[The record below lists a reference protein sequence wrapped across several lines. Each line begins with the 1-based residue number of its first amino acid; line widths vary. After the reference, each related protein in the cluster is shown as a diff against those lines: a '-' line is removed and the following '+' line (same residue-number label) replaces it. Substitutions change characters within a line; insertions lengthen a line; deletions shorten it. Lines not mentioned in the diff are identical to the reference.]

1 MANINEFVQ
10 CSVGKFDGQGNFQ
23 YWDSQMEFFFKVMEY
38 TDVMINGFTDPG
50 DQATLTQNQREEMVK
65 NWKKDSRALMYIFV
79 AIDPAIYE
87 KIAHVSTSKEAWDVL
102 INSYIGRDKMK
113 ANAIEETHDQSTL
126 TVDDL
131 QGSLQAYEQR
141 LNEKSVI
148 GIDEALKVQK
158 NLKKEKND
166 SKNEESSYEVRSN
179 AKNHN
184 SNYKMVHNRFENKRG
199 RGRSNTWSK
208 AHDKSNVPCFKCW
221 KYGHYKNECNSQ
233 RFENKGHH
241 AKVAKD
247 DKGNEEICCWLIM
260 LSVTMRKT
268 SGCWILD
275 TGCSNHMCGH
285 KDLFSD
291 LNDLRHNFLSLE
303 QLSKKGYDIWLLNGV
318 CTISDASHE
327 LIAKIILERN
337 LMMQRAHQVMLF
349 TLALVLS
356 LGHQRSNKFWL
367 FLLHKQS
374 TMQPPI
380 VLLMQCG

>member
-102 INSYIGRDKMK
+102 INSYIGRDKVK
-113 ANAIEETHDQSTL
+113 
-126 TVDDL
+126 
-131 QGSLQAYEQR
+131 
-141 LNEKSVI
+141 KSVI
-148 GIDEALKVQK
+148 IFRDQTKIL
-158 NLKKEKND
+158 
-166 SKNEESSYEVRSN
+166 
-179 AKNHN
+179 AKRKGRITIKLRDGLFN
-184 SNYKMVHNRFENKRG
+184 SISDVYY
-199 RGRSNTWSK
+199 
-208 AHDKSNVPCFKCW
+208 VP
-221 KYGHYKNECNSQ
+221 S
-233 RFENKGHH
+233 
-241 AKVAKD
+241 
-247 DKGNEEICCWLIM
+247 
-260 LSVTMRKT
+260 
-268 SGCWILD
+268 
-275 TGCSNHMCGH
+275 
-285 KDLFSD
+285 
-291 LNDLRHNFLSLE
+291 LRHNFLSLE

>member
-102 INSYIGRDKMK
+102 INSYIGRD
-113 ANAIEETHDQSTL
+113 
-126 TVDDL
+126 
-131 QGSLQAYEQR
+131 
-141 LNEKSVI
+141 
-148 GIDEALKVQK
+148 
-158 NLKKEKND
+158 KEKND

-327 LIAKIILERN
+327 LIAKSGLPPSES
-337 LMMQRAHQVMLF
+337 LTATRAPRHPKCVVHMLRLKIHHMCGGIKKLDDAKSTSGYAF
-349 TLALVLS
+349 HIGSGVIS
-356 LGHQRSNKFWL
+356 WSSK
-367 FLLHKQS
+367 KQ
-374 TMQPPI
+374 
-380 VLLMQCG
+380 